1 MYHQITWHPFIASLF
16 STQVED
22 TDVHSNVDVTPDHSA
37 EERASET
44 EVEEDDLGSEDIE
57 VREIQLDELVV

>member
-1 MYHQITWHPFIASLF
+1 MYHQITWHPFIAFLF

-22 TDVHSNVDVTPDHSA
+22 TDVHSNVDVTPDPSS

-44 EVEEDDLGSEDIE
+44 EVEWGDLEEYGYGNERCRRDKI
-57 VREIQLDELVV
+57 R